1 MINKYVFVD
10 WSNVEPGYG
19 VVWPYSGLPVV
30 SPKGIHIKVH
40 KPVIDTSP
48 VILPDKPWES
58 SRVNAYATFLKING
72 RVQVWYE
79 TFTANDDMKL
89 DDMKCNLAYAESDD
103 GIHFTKPVLNI
114 FPFCGSY
121 NNNLLKNIHG
131 TCVFYDA
138 NAPESERYKLIW
150 VHYDR
155 SKPSGM
161 TCTLYGAMS
170 ADGINWHDISEPL
183 LNNPGDTQNV
193 LEHDDEKGEY
203 IIYTRQIKG
212 YALPRRGISRTTSKD
227 FSHFPDPVMVLHNDP
242 CDPPDW
248 DYYTSGYHKWPG
260 AKNAHIMMMDMYKR
274 TSDKFEIYFLTSRD
288 GVIWYRPMG
297 QEAYIDG
304 RFPGFS
310 DQMMISSTKGII
322 DNEDGTWSFY
332 VHSCKD
338 SHNAV
343 PEKRTRPGGCYRRA
357 VIREDGFTSLST
369 DDAGDFY
376 TIKLDITQDVLA
388 VNADIPEGSC
398 IKAEI
403 VDRNSYAPV
412 PGYDLASCDRLQ
424 SGKVWQ
430 TVSWKGVSDL
440 KELKEQTYRIHFVM
454 QKADLYAFSI

>member
-10 WSNVEPGYG
+10 WSNIEPGYG
-19 VVWPYSGLPVV
+19 KVWPYSGLPVV

-40 KPVIDTSP
+40 KPVINPAP

-72 RVQVWYE
+72 KIHAWYE
-79 TFTANDDMKL
+79 TFTENDDMKL

-103 GIHFTKPVLNI
+103 GIHFTKPLLKI

-121 NNNLLKNIHG
+121 DNNLLKNIHG

-138 NAPESERYKLIW
+138 NAPECERYKLVW
-150 VHYDR
+150 VQYNR
-155 SKPSGM
+155 SETGAIS
-161 TCTLYGAMS
+161 CTLHGAMS
-170 ADGINWHDISEPL
+170 ADGINWNDINEPL
-183 LNNPGDTQNV
+183 LKNPGDTQNI
-193 LEHDDEKGEY
+193 LDYDDEKGEY
-203 IIYTRQIKG
+203 VIYTRQIKG

-227 FSHFPDPVMVLHNDP
+227 FTHFPDPAMILHNDP
-242 CDPPDW
+242 SDAPDW

-274 TSDKFEIYFLTSRD
+274 TSDRFEVYFLTSRD
-288 GVIWYRPMG
+288 GVIWYRPTG
-297 QEAYIDG
+297 QNAYIDG
-304 RFPGFS
+304 KTPCLA

-322 DNEDGTWSFY
+322 DNEDGTWSIY

-343 PEKRTRPGGCYRRA
+343 PEERTRPGGCYRRA
-357 VIREDGFTSLST
+357 VIREDGFTSLSA
-369 DDAGDFY
+369 DDTGDFY
-376 TIKLDITQDVLA
+376 TIKLDIVQDSLTI
-388 VNADIPEGSC
+388 NADIPEGAF

-403 VDRNSYAPV
+403 VDRNSYVPV
-412 PGYDLASCDRLQ
+412 DGYDLASCDRLY
-424 SGKVWQ
+424 SSKVWQ

-440 KELKEQTYRIHFVM
+440 KELKGQTYRIHFVM
-454 QKADLYAFSI
+454 QKSDLYAFSV